1 MESFE
6 SVVRWHTKLK
16 AKSGG
21 RPTSTSRVWDH
32 YLKLFCEK
40 VAHKNPDELIAER
53 REHLKS
59 DDEFIRRKHEELV
72 TKFILKLQ
80 KHGAPPNTVNT
91 AVAGIRSFYAANYLP
106 LTSIETPRGISVR
119 TVRIPTPEDLRK
131 VCEVADPMTKAY
143 ILCAKDCGMAISDML
158 RLSLDWT
165 SPLYGS
171 LKQQLKNN
179 RVPLHLYVVREKTS
193 ITFNT
198 FLGPDAI
205 QSLKDWPPPRL
216 VQTSSRLFPCVDK
229 TIRNRLA
236 LASIRAKLGYV
247 LQSHALRK
255 FFTTY
260 LKLAGVNEALVEYWC
275 GHSLGAVRGAYFM
288 PQAESAVLPRIEEMA
303 KVYME
308 NYKVIRVL
316 SSS

>member
-6 SVVRWHTKLK
+6 SVARWHAKLK

-21 RPTSTSRVWDH
+21 WATSTSRVWDH
-32 YLKLFCEK
+32 YLELFCEK

-53 REHLKS
+53 REHMKS
-59 DDEFIRRKHEELV
+59 DDEFIRRQHEELV
-72 TKFILKLQ
+72 TKFILELQ
-80 KHGAPPNTVNT
+80 KDGAPPNTVNT

-106 LTSIETPRGISVR
+106 LTTIETPRGISVR

-131 VCEVADPMTKAY
+131 VCEAADPMTKAY
-143 ILCAKDCGMAISDML
+143 VLCAKDCGMAISDML

-171 LKQQLKNN
+171 LKQQLKDN
-179 RVPLHLYVVREKTS
+179 RVPLHLHVVREKTS

-198 FLGPDAI
+198 FLGPDSM
-205 QSLKDWPPPRL
+205 QSLKEWQPP
-216 VQTSSRLFPCVDK
+216 SRLFPCTDK

-236 LASIRAKLGYV
+236 RASIKAKLGYV
-247 LQSHALRK
+247 LQSHSLRK
-255 FFTTY
+255 YFSTY
-260 LKLAGVNEALVEYWC
+260 LKLAGVNEALVEYWQ
-275 GHSLGAVRGAYFM
+275 GHSLGQVRGAYFM
-288 PQAESAVLPRIEEMA
+288 PQTEDAVLPRIEEMA

-308 NYKVIRVL
+308 NYKAIKVL
-316 SSS
+316 